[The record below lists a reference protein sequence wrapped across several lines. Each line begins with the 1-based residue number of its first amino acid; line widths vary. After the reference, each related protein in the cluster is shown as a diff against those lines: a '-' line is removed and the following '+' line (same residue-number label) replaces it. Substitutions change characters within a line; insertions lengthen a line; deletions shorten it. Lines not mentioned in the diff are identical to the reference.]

1 MSINIVINVT
11 VIIVIV
17 WFLYTRMKPVKGVKN
32 LKPDD
37 FRNEMKNNSK
47 HIVVDVREPVEYK
60 RGFIKGAVNI
70 PLSQLERRLAE
81 IPKDNTVLLYCQ
93 SGMRSKNAA
102 KVLSR
107 SGYSSI
113 AHLHGGVSVWGDK
126 LVHK

>member
-32 LKPDD
+32 LIPDD
-37 FRNEMKNNSK
+37 FRIEMKNNSK
-47 HIVVDVREPVEYK
+47 SIVVDVREPEEYK
-60 RGFIKGAVNI
+60 RGFIKGAINI

-93 SGMRSKNAA
+93 SGMRSKNAV
-102 KVLSR
+102 KILSR
-107 SGYSSI
+107 SGYANI
-113 AHLHGGVSVWGDK
+113 AHLQGGVSAWDDK
-126 LVHK
+126 LSHK